1 MNDSII
7 LILVYFQFYVFLC
20 KTSTLY
26 KRVKYRAAVY
36 ANVYKLHVY
45 INIYIVRHTKLNK
58 NNGLLT
64 QINILKRLLV

>member
-20 KTSTLY
+20 KTSTFY

-36 ANVYKLHVY
+36 ANVYKLHAICRKYVY
-45 INIYIVRHTKLNK
+45 RETYKIK
-58 NNGLLT
+58 
-64 QINILKRLLV
+64 